1 MPGWI
6 IVVAIVSVVVLFGVG
21 VYNSLISKREMVR
34 NSMGQ
39 IAAQVE
45 SRWDAL
51 TNLIQATKNYEKH
64 EAETLEKLT
73 ANRSRVT
80 NTSSASEVE
89 ADSKAFNSALS
100 RLIAVAEAYPDLKAN
115 TIYQNTMDSV
125 NRYEEN
131 VRHSRMI
138 FNDTVTKYNRELQV
152 FPNNLFAG
160 IFGFTKEEYFKNTE
174 GKESMPMWN

>member
-1 MPGWI
+1 
-6 IVVAIVSVVVLFGVG
+6 
-21 VYNSLISKREMVR
+21 MVR
-34 NSMGQ
+34 NAMGQ

-152 FPNNLFAG
+152 FPNNIFAG
-160 IFGFTKEEYFKNTE
+160 ILDLQKKNTSKTQKVRKACLC
-174 GKESMPMWN
+174 GIRG